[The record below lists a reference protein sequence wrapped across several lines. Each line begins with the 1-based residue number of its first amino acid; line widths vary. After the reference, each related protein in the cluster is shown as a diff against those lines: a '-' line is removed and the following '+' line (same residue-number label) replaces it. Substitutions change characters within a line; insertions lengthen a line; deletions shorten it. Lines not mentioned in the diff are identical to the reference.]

1 MEKDKEFGIPE
12 RAAFWAA
19 IVSGM
24 AAHAFGLV
32 NILHNYDNI
41 LQQPKGFGAGVT
53 SGRWLLTVLGEFCQ
67 NTLDLGYNMPVP
79 KGLAFLLMIAI
90 SSALIVRTLGIH
102 KKCSAVLTGC
112 VMATFPTVCA
122 TMVFRFTAPY
132 YGVSLLLAVVAVWI
146 LDRPKWGL
154 LASSFC
160 IACSMGIYQAYVPFS
175 IGLFV
180 LILMRQALQED
191 RNLRQLICRGLRS
204 CVCLLL
210 GLILY
215 FVFLKI
221 TLTAYNAELDSYQGI
236 DSMGKLAVSQLPGLV
251 RKAWLSA
258 ALFSVRDYCTLAS
271 TPILKALWTLLIGV
285 TLVLSLAL
293 VVMRKKNVWN
303 VIFFSLMGILFP
315 LAVNFIVVMAPDGIV
330 YTIMVYSFVLV
341 AVAPLMLLELLPEQ
355 KKKAFFTRFIAVI
368 AALIVFYNGYY
379 TNLNYTSLY
388 YANRQVENYFSGL
401 FTQMRMTDGYTP
413 EKTWAFLGNTIQDP
427 KFYSIWKVEPIY
439 GGFIGSHAEGLLN
452 ASYSFDT
459 WIHNYI
465 GYETRYADS
474 EAEQKLIKDSR
485 VMAMPCWPSEGSIR
499 VVDDYLVVKFQE
511 VDDEMHN

>member
-1 MEKDKEFGIPE
+1 M
-12 RAAFWAA
+12 
-19 IVSGM
+19 
-24 AAHAFGLV
+24 
-32 NILHNYDNI
+32 Y
-41 LQQPKGFGAGVT
+41 
-53 SGRWLLTVLGEFCQ
+53 
-67 NTLDLGYNMPVP
+67 
-79 KGLAFLLMIAI
+79 
-90 SSALIVRTLGIH
+90 
-102 KKCSAVLTGC
+102 
-112 VMATFPTVCA
+112 VC
-122 TMVFRFTAPY
+122 F
-132 YGVSLLLAVVAVWI
+132 
-146 LDRPKWGL
+146 
-154 LASSFC
+154 
-160 IACSMGIYQAYVPFS
+160 
-175 IGLFV
+175 
-180 LILMRQALQED
+180 
-191 RNLRQLICRGLRS
+191 
-204 CVCLLL
+204 L

-413 EKTWAFLGNTIQDP
+413 EKTWVFSG
-427 KFYSIWKVEPIY
+427 KYHS
-439 GGFIGSHAEGLLN
+439 GSQIL
-452 ASYSFDT
+452 
-459 WIHNYI
+459 
-465 GYETRYADS
+465 
-474 EAEQKLIKDSR
+474 
-485 VMAMPCWPSEGSIR
+485 
-499 VVDDYLVVKFQE
+499 
-511 VDDEMHN
+511 